1 MTTAALI
8 KKDVLKKES
17 VRACIYY
24 SVMICNSTGIT
35 YLIYLYTNGI
45 LV

>member
-1 MTTAALI
+1 MTTATLL
-8 KKDVLKKES
+8 KKDALQKES

-24 SVMICNSTGIT
+24 SVMISNSTGIT

-45 LV
+45 LI

>member
-35 YLIYLYTNGI
+35 YLIYLYTNGVI
-45 LV
+45 

>member
-1 MTTAALI
+1 MTTATLL
-8 KKDVLKKES
+8 KKEALKKES
-17 VRACIYY
+17 VRASLYY
-24 SVMICNSTGIT
+24 GVMICNSTGLT